1 MEALQQ
7 GEEGDEFQ
15 AENKMHVDS
24 AALRDN
30 DLRALCLP
38 SPLTYPGCQERGQIC
53 SPNPA
58 EFLKYVPIS
67 FVIRKAQSAWT
78 SGLSSTRRNQ
88 EPGQAS
94 AGHSGGT
101 IPWGCAHTPARA
113 RERHG
118 DLGVT
123 GEKSVLLLG

>member
-67 FVIRKAQSAWT
+67 YVLHASKALSFLLWCFVVANAEALFQLI
-78 SGLSSTRRNQ
+78 
-88 EPGQAS
+88 
-94 AGHSGGT
+94 
-101 IPWGCAHTPARA
+101 
-113 RERHG
+113 
-118 DLGVT
+118 
-123 GEKSVLLLG
+123 